1 MLKYLLDTN
10 IVIYTMKNRPQQVQK
25 RFQKHEGEMCIS
37 AVTLGEL
44 VFGAEHSQQVER
56 NLTDIEALVAR
67 LEVLPLDSRAAYHFG
82 QIRAALYA
90 IGQPIGPYD
99 MLIAGHAR
107 ASGLI
112 LVTNNIN
119 EFERVPG
126 LLLENWTEAD
136 TRCGKRNP

>member
-10 IVIYTMKNRPQQVQK
+10 IIIYTMKNRPQQVK
-25 RFQKHEGEMCIS
+25 SRFQKHEGEMCIS

-67 LEVLPLDSRAAYHFG
+67 LEVLPLDSKAAYHFG
-82 QIRAALYA
+82 QIRAALYT
-90 IGQPIGPYD
+90 IGQLIGPYD

-107 ASGLI
+107 ASALI

-126 LLLENWTEAD
+126 LLLENWTE
-136 TRCGKRNP
+136 TNIRSGKRTS